1 MVSRGKG
8 GYGIRPFPWSGVYI
22 DSGRKNKEGVLRDRA
37 AAAVCGYCTGT
48 LGDTHRAKGGAG

>member
-22 DSGRKNKEGVLRDRA
+22 DSGRENKEDMLRDRTA
-37 AAAVCGYCTGT
+37 TQVCRYYFS
-48 LGDTHRAKGGAG
+48 